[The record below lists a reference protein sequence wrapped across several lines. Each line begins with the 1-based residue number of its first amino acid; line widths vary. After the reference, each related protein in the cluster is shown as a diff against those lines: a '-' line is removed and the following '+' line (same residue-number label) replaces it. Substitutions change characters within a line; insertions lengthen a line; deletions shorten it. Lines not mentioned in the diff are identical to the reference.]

1 MRMAVMSVR
10 VVRVCVVQGFMSVTM
25 GVRLLA
31 VPGGLVSMLMMSI
44 M

>member
-1 MRMAVMSVR
+1 MRMLVMSVR
-10 VVRVCVVQGFMSVTM
+10 VMRVCVVQGFMSVAM

-31 VPGGLVSMLMMSI
+31 VPGGFVSLLMMGI